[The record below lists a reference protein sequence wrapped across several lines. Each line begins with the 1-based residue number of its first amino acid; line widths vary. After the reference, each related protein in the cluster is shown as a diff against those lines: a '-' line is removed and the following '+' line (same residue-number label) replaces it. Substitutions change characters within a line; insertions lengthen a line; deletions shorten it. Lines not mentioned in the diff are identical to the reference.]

1 MRYKI
6 VKIIGRGVRAMQDDL
21 QRAIHAFIER
31 AQEIFGNHVRQI
43 ILYGSYARG
52 DYHEESDI
60 DIMLLVDL
68 QQEECWEYRKRL
80 MGEVFDI
87 NLEYD
92 TMIVPTTVNA
102 AHFKEWLP
110 VYPFYQNV
118 VKEGVELFAA

>member
-1 MRYKI
+1 MIKL
-6 VKIIGRGVRAMQDDL
+6 IGRDVRAMQEDL

-31 AQEIFGNHVRQI
+31 VQEIFGTYIRQI

-52 DYHEESDI
+52 DYHEDSDI

-80 MGEVFDI
+80 VGEVFDI

-92 TMIVPTTVNA
+92 IMIVPTTVNA
-102 AHFKEWLP
+102 EHFKEWLP

-118 VKEGVELFAA
+118 AKEGVALFAA